1 MQRKPL
7 QNLITVKIKH
17 LLFAMMLS
25 VIGVLTTQAQTRTTT
40 VTLKGIVIDS
50 TTTQPMA
57 FATVTLLNVKDSAAV
72 IGGLTTAKGDFTIPG
87 VRTGKYVLKIAYM
100 GYKNI
105 LNPLTVVPST
115 KEVTIGPFAMSNNT
129 KTLGEVI
136 IIGQK
141 APVVVKTDTVEFTAV
156 NFKTE
161 KNDVVE
167 EMIKKLPGVQ
177 VDKDGNIQAHGQ
189 TVTKVMVDGK
199 PFFGNDPKLATQN
212 LPAEMIDKIQVID
225 QKSDQAQFTKIDDGQ
240 SEKVINIIT
249 KMGYKRGNFGKLS
262 LGGGQEVGAGNENRY
277 DGSGMF
283 NSFKDD
289 RQLSVIGMSN
299 NTNVTRFTADMG
311 ASMNS
316 GGGGGQRGGGGG
328 GGGQRGGGGFGFG
341 GNGIN
346 ITNAL
351 GVNFK
356 DKIGKL
362 DFAASYFYNGRN
374 NSNFTNSHRQTML
387 GDSTFLT
394 NTTNTS
400 SSINQNHRFNM
411 QMDYMVDSSFS
422 IRFVP
427 NISMGNTSSSTDKNV
442 VSTGFKNPDFLINNS
457 KSTTNT
463 TGDNLNASGFL
474 LLRKQFKKPRR
485 TLSMNLSG
493 NYSKNNSDGLNYSK
507 TSYYSQLHQF
517 PSADSIITIKQDNIT
532 KSNSSGFGMRLAY
545 TEPITKFSSL
555 QLDYSYNYSFTNS
568 DKRTLDFDTIAR
580 DYTILNKRYT
590 NHFENTYINQRIGL
604 SIQTR
609 KEKFDY
615 TFGVGFE
622 PTSISSKMLINDTMR
637 YPKMNVVNFSP
648 LASLNY
654 NFSKNSK
661 LRLEYRGRA
670 NQPDIS
676 QLQPIE
682 DNSNPL
688 LITKGNP
695 NLKPEFSNNIGL
707 NYNAMN
713 YVNFANYYVNAQV
726 GNTLNRITNLNTYGK
741 GGVQT
746 TIPVN
751 VNGGYNT
758 RIMLGL
764 GRPFKQN
771 KFVLNTFGM
780 LSYNKD
786 ISFASNGK
794 PSSGGTGGDI
804 LLNLPPQNVTTSL
817 TGMYNL
823 GFTINIKTFTM
834 TSSVR
839 ATYSKAAYS
848 ISTSQNT
855 EYTNYAA
862 STDARITLFGS
873 LRLAS
878 DVSYTTNNG
887 LSTGFNQNT
896 TLWNANITKDF
907 FKDKRAQ
914 IKIQLYDI
922 LGQAVSIRRTTT
934 ENYIEDVQSKVL
946 TRYFLVSFIYN
957 FNKFLSAQ
965 KAQPQDDHQ
974 MMPGM
979 RMGGFR
985 GGRGMD

>member
-1 MQRKPL
+1 M
-7 QNLITVKIKH
+7 I
-17 LLFAMMLS
+17 LS
-25 VIGVLTTQAQTRTTT
+25 VIGVLPILAQIRTTT
-40 VTLKGIVIDS
+40 ITLKGIVADS
-50 TTTQPMA
+50 TTKQPMA
-57 FATVTLLNVKDSAAV
+57 FATVTLLNSKDSSAV
-72 IGGLTTAKGDFTIPG
+72 TGGLTNSKGEFNIPD
-87 VRTGKYVLKIAYM
+87 VRNGSYKLRIAFL
-100 GYKNI
+100 GYKSI
-105 LNPLTVVPST
+105 LNPLVVKAGNKDVTV
-115 KEVTIGPFAMSNNT
+115 GPFSMVSDAT
-129 KTLGEVI
+129 TLGEVV

-141 APVVVKTDTVEFTAV
+141 APVVVKKDTIEFTAV

-177 VDKDGNIQAHGQ
+177 VDKDGNIQAHGKD
-189 TVTKVMVDGK
+189 VTKVMVDGK

-262 LGGGQEVGAGNENRY
+262 LGGGNYVGSAADNRY
-277 DGSGMF
+277 DLSGMF

-311 ASMNS
+311 ASM
-316 GGGGGQRGGGGG
+316 GGGGGSRGGS
-328 GGGQRGGGGFGFG
+328 RGGGGFGFG

-346 ITNAL
+346 VTNAL

-362 DFAASYFYNGRN
+362 DFASSYFYNGRN
-374 NSNFTNSHRQTML
+374 NNNDQRTHRETL
-387 GDSTFLT
+387 LTDSSFLT
-394 NTTNTS
+394 NTRALS
-400 SSINQNHRFNM
+400 SSNNTNHRFNM

-427 NISMGNTSSSTDKNV
+427 NISLGNTSSSTDKTV
-442 VSTGFKNPDFLINNS
+442 ETMGKIRPDLLINNS
-457 KSTTNT
+457 ISNTNN
-463 TGDNLNASGFL
+463 TGNNLNASGNL

-485 TLSMNLSG
+485 TLSLNLSG
-493 NYSKNNSDGLNYSK
+493 NYSVNDGNGYNSSE
-507 TSYYSQLHQF
+507 TSYYSTVNEASVL
-517 PSADSIITIKQDNIT
+517 DSLIKIKQNNIT
-532 KSNSSGFGMRLAY
+532 KSNGSSYGLRFAY
-545 TEPITKFSSL
+545 TEPINTYSSL
-555 QLDYSYNYSFTNS
+555 QLDYSYNNSYNNS
-568 DKRTLDFDTIAR
+568 DKKTYDIDATTEQ
-580 DYTILNKRYT
+580 YTSLNKKYSS
-590 NHFENTYINQRIGL
+590 HFENTYTNQRLGL

-615 TFGVGFE
+615 TLGLGLE
-622 PTSISSKMLINDTMR
+622 PTSISSKMLINDTLR

-661 LRLEYRGRA
+661 LRLEYRGQA

-676 QLQPIE
+676 QLQPLE

-707 NYNAMN
+707 NFNAMN
-713 YVNFANYYVNAQV
+713 YVNFSNYYVNMQV
-726 GNTLNRITNLNTYGK
+726 GNTMNRITNMNTYGK

-758 RIMLGL
+758 MLMLGL
-764 GRPFKQN
+764 GRPFKLN
-771 KFVLNTFGM
+771 KYVLNTFGM
-780 LSYNKD
+780 LRYSKA
-786 ISFASNGK
+786 ISFASKGGA
-794 PSSGGTGGDI
+794 PSTGTGGDI
-804 LLNLPPQNVTTSL
+804 LSNLPPQNVTSTL
-817 TGMYNL
+817 MGMYNL
-823 GFTINIKTFTM
+823 GFTINMKKLSL
-834 TSSVR
+834 TSSGRVI
-839 ATYSKAAYS
+839 YNNAAYT
-848 ISTSQNT
+848 IQTIPNT
-855 EYTNYAA
+855 EYANYAVNL
-862 STDARITLFGS
+862 DAKVTLFSS
-873 LRLAS
+873 LRVAS

-887 LSTGFNQNT
+887 LSAGFNQNT
-896 TLWNANITKDF
+896 IIWNGSITQDF

-914 IKIQLYDI
+914 IKVQLYDI
-922 LGQAVSIRRTTT
+922 LGQNVSIRRNTT

-957 FNKFLSAQ
+957 FNKFLGAQ
-965 KAQPQDDHQ
+965 RAPAEEERHF
-974 MMPGM
+974 PGM
-979 RMGGFR
+979 RMGGYHR
-985 GGRGMD
+985 D